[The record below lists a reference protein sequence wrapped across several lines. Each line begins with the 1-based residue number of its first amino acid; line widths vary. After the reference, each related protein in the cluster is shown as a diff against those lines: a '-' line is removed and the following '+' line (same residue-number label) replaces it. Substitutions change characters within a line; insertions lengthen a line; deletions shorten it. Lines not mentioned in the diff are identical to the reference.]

1 MFSCDICGDCGLA
14 EYEVTYLD
22 MSNAEL
28 CHDCMEMEQGKLL
41 MSQRFVGLTPTVGEN
56 K

>member
-14 EYEVTYLD
+14 EYQVTFFD
-22 MSNAEL
+22 FTKGEL
-28 CHDCMEMEQGKLL
+28 CADCLTMEEKDNRVLL
-41 MSQRFVGLTPTVGEN
+41 SQRFAGL

>member
-1 MFSCDICGDCGLA
+1 MFSCDICGLNGLA

-41 MSQRFVGLTPTVGEN
+41 MSQRFVGLAPREVD
-56 K
+56 